1 MKEALKHR
9 MPQIGEHS
17 LFSRQNIGVSSVGYD
32 FRSRGRRDAMRG
44 EELGTRETREFS
56 ILMGREGEKTAFT

>member
-9 MPQIGEHS
+9 RPQIGEQS
-17 LFSRQNIGVSSVGYD
+17 LFSRENIGVFLVGYD

-44 EELGTRETREFS
+44 EELGTRETREIS
-56 ILMGREGEKTAFT
+56 ILTGREGEKTAFT